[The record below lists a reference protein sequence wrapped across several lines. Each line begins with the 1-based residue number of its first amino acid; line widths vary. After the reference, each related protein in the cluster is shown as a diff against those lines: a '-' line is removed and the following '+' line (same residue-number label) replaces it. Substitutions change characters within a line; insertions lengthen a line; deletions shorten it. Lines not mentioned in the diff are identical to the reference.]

1 MIVSQW
7 FAAQTVA
14 LPDTVIAVSPEASG
28 WMFWAE
34 TLTSIATIVIALA
47 LIGAGIAA
55 IPIARNA
62 LLMFRNVNQLFTQVR
77 GDLGPVIQQA
87 HGITEN
93 VNHISLVA
101 RNEVERLRNTIAAAQ
116 QGLERSTALTEERIR
131 DFNALLQV
139 VQEEAESLF
148 IDTASTVRGVRAGTQ
163 ALRRAEGSENEDNLD
178 IHVESARGPREPT

>member
-1 MIVSQW
+1 MIVPQLL
-7 FAAQTVA
+7 AAQTVVR
-14 LPDTVIAVSPEASG
+14 PDTVIALSPEASG

-47 LIGAGIAA
+47 LIIAGIAA
-55 IPIARNA
+55 IVIARKA
-62 LLMFRNVNQLFTQVR
+62 LKMVHQVR
-77 GDLGPVIQQA
+77 GDLTPMIQQA
-87 HGITEN
+87 RGITEN

-148 IDTASTVRGVRAGTQ
+148 IDTASTVRGVRVGTQ
-163 ALRRAEGSENEDNLD
+163 ALRRAEGSENEDRPD
-178 IHVESARGPREPT
+178 IHVESARGTREPT